1 MTAQTDSRIHR
12 RFQIVRLR
20 RSSHEG
26 DSDIFRP
33 GPDLVDQPTM
43 KTGPH
48 MARDTT
54 DIFMRGLR
62 PALVGRG
69 NGMTSGTE
77 LGVIGQG
84 NCNPRQ
90 SDRSNHDGQYNRG
103 PRRPAHAP
111 GAEAETAESRAQP
124 HRRYR
129 PDAAQVPADQSV
141 CRRPPREDHRTNRK
155 FRPTDHAPR
164 QS

>member
-12 RFQIVRLR
+12 RFQVVGLR

-26 DSDIFRP
+26 DRDIFRP

-54 DIFMRGLR
+54 DIFMGGLC

-84 NCNPRQ
+84 NRNPRQ
-90 SDRSNHDGQYNRG
+90 SDRSDHDGQCNRG

-111 GAEAETAESRAQP
+111 GAEAETAESRARP

-129 PDAAQVPADQSV
+129 PDAAWAREDQSV
-141 CRRPPREDHRTNRK
+141 CRTPPREGRRTNTK
-155 FRPTDHAPR
+155 FRPIDRAPR
-164 QS
+164 

>member
-1 MTAQTDSRIHR
+1 MTTQTDSRIHR

-20 RSSHEG
+20 WSSHEG
-26 DSDIFRP
+26 DSDISRTS
-33 GPDLVDQPTM
+33 PDLVDQPTM

-54 DIFMRGLR
+54 DIFMGGLR

-69 NGMTSGTE
+69 NGVASGTE

-84 NCNPRQ
+84 NRNPRQ
-90 SDRSNHDGQYNRG
+90 SDRSNHDGQCNRG

-111 GAEAETAESRAQP
+111 GAEAETAESRARL

-129 PDAAQVPADQSV
+129 PDAAQVLAD
-141 CRRPPREDHRTNRK
+141 
-155 FRPTDHAPR
+155 
-164 QS
+164 